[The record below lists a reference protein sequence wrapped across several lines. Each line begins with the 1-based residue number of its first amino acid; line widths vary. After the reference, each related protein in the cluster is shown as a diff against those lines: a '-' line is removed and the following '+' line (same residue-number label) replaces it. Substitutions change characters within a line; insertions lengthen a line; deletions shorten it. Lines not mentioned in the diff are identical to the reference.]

1 MSQRMESLRAAARSP
16 DPKAAL
22 RALSPTREELAA
34 LRRWV
39 DRYAPETR
47 TTRFGVEV
55 VLDYWPAEDPTC
67 RWQVTCVHGRCCG
80 WATKT
85 EARAALA
92 HPDQFCPW
100 CAAVRDGSLTL
111 ADAALHADQDETAP
125 Y

>member
-1 MSQRMESLRAAARSP
+1 MTARRDALRAAARSP

-22 RALSPTREELAA
+22 RALRPTLAELHA
-34 LRRWV
+34 LQRWA
-39 DRYAPETR
+39 DRFTPETR

-67 RWQVTCVHGRCCG
+67 RWMVSCAHGRCCG
-80 WATKT
+80 WETKT
-85 EARAALA
+85 AARAALA

-111 ADAALHADQDETAP
+111 ADAARHADQDETAP
-125 Y
+125 H